1 MTMHC
6 TENRLFQQVLGFMDA
21 RELGY
26 EAQPG
31 EDGGLLFFQA
41 NLDSGV
47 YQMVLSVDGREGL
60 NQLLLFAPVAVKPP
74 AESRLA
80 VLELLNSINFTE
92 LSTGC
97 FEMDACDGEIRLR
110 MGMALG
116 GTPWTEDL
124 FISMLS
130 QAIVILDACV
140 IRIMAVASGAGKV
153 LKSTSIPGPFSEAPG
168 SLQ

>member
-74 AESRLA
+74 AESPAQGKFSSLHRYQGRFPRPLA
-80 VLELLNSINFTE
+80 HYNN
-92 LSTGC
+92 
-97 FEMDACDGEIRLR
+97 
-110 MGMALG
+110 
-116 GTPWTEDL
+116 
-124 FISMLS
+124 
-130 QAIVILDACV
+130 Q
-140 IRIMAVASGAGKV
+140 KV
-153 LKSTSIPGPFSEAPG
+153 S
-168 SLQ
+168 